1 MRETFIGAAV
11 GLALLVAG
19 SWAENEAC
27 TNIGTFILPLAF
39 VWGGLMKG
47 DERFGV
53 RITLLIIGGVLLA
66 MAIHM
71 LTFSGFSLGNIFG

>member
-19 SWAENEAC
+19 AWAENEAC
-27 TNIGTFILPLAF
+27 SRIGTFILPLAF

-47 DERFGV
+47 EERFGL

-66 MAIHM
+66 MAVQM
-71 LTFSGFSLGNIFG
+71 LTFSGFSLGSLFG